1 MIELCGVSHCYGS
14 SASRAKVL
22 TDVSFTIGRGELVA
36 LVGPSGSGKTTAM
49 YIMGLM
55 QKPTSGQVLC
65 AGQDMTNA
73 DAAACANMR
82 RQHIGF
88 VFQQFLLL
96 PRLTV
101 LENIMLPLRY
111 RGESAAVAEERA
123 RQVLMDLDMVDFSA
137 RRPDALSGGQQ
148 QRIAIA
154 RAMVGQPG
162 VLLADEPT
170 GALDS
175 NTGAQVLEL
184 LTSYPQSYNAA
195 VVIVTH
201 DERVAQQ
208 CDRVITISDG
218 RLRPFVRSVDS

>member
-1 MIELCGVSHCYGS
+1 MIELRNVSHCYGPS
-14 SASRAKVL
+14 DANSLVL
-22 TDVSFTIGRGELVA
+22 DHVSLAIGRGELVA
-36 LVGPSGSGKTTAM
+36 IVGPSGSGKTTAM

-55 QKPTSGQVLC
+55 QKPSSGQVMC
-65 AGQDMTNA
+65 AGQDITHA
-73 DAAACANMR
+73 SATACAALR

-111 RGESAAVAEERA
+111 RGTDTVVAEERA
-123 RQVLMDLDMVDFSA
+123 RCLLADLGMAGFAD
-137 RRPDALSGGQQ
+137 RRPGALSGGQQ

-154 RAMVGQPG
+154 RAMAGEPG

-175 NTGAQVLEL
+175 GTGDQVLEL
-184 LTSYPQSYNAA
+184 LTNYPKSHHAA

-201 DERVAQQ
+201 DMGVARR
-208 CDRVITISDG
+208 CDRVITLRDG
-218 RLRPFVRSVDS
+218 RIESPEKGDRS